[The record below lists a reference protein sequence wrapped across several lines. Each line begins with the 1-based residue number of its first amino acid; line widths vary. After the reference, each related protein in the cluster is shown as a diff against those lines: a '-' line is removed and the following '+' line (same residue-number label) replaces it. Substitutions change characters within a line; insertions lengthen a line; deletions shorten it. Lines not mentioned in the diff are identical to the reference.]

1 MKCAPNKP
9 TQRKFLAKQVRL
21 IRYPLEKLL
30 QRYVQLELSV
40 SCHFTDKG
48 VQWKGLKFLRSS
60 HWTLVDGGWA
70 EIISFTDT
78 DVQRL

>member
-1 MKCAPNKP
+1 MKRTPNKP

-40 SCHFTDKG
+40 SCHF
-48 VQWKGLKFLRSS
+48 
-60 HWTLVDGGWA
+60 
-70 EIISFTDT
+70 IDT
-78 DVQRL
+78 CPVEGPEVLEVLPLDACG